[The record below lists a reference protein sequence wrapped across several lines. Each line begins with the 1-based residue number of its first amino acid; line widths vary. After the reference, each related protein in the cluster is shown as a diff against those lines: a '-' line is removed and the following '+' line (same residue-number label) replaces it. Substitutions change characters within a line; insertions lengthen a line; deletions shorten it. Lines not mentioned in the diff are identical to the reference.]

1 MKHYIEIEKMKKK
14 ERKLSKVLDS
24 QIKEYEK
31 QKKKASCGLCSI
43 YRKALK
49 SDFSQLHTYCT
60 GCPFSNKVSSSYD
73 AFLEAKTSLDRFEI
87 NEYAKTIFSCLDLV
101 QPILI
106 EMRTGKEVN
115 WVNAFGDN
123 YSSCVKN
130 GKYKSLIGLFD
141 EDFSSKYKLK

>member
-1 MKHYIEIEKMKKK
+1 MKFKK
-14 ERKLSKVLDS
+14 LLLLV
-24 QIKEYEK
+24 
-31 QKKKASCGLCSI
+31 CSI
-43 YRKALK
+43 SVLSGTLSSCDVGEAFK

-73 AFLEAKTSLDRFEI
+73 AFLEAKTSLDRFEV
-87 NEYAKTIFSCLDLV
+87 NEYAKTIFSCLDLA

-130 GKYKSLIGLFD
+130 GK
-141 EDFSSKYKLK
+141 